1 MERDLRVD
9 EQQVNLGDS
18 SILTLTI
25 GRETNKDRK
34 QPGSVFNPNDQGR
47 VGSLF
52 LVIDNLLEE
61 NTAVLE
67 YTYTAGDPA
76 ATPPIPPRLK
86 LTKLN
91 GTSNL
96 ATDLFRRITPGT
108 LGEEI
113 NLPLNERDPIII
125 SFSIR
130 EWDLAGNYLIN
141 AFIADS
147 TAYPANIPDW
157 TKRPDLDIDFPIVKL
172 KVAVNSAE
180 VVNVSLQ
187 EAKREYTSDQ
197 LLWRLIRE
205 RTIDFKRYRSFID
218 KVMCSQETG
227 DSAVDATR
235 SYGQER
241 LMGFNRA
248 ASYNMLKF
256 ATEFYLM
263 QEAGLVPS
271 DKLIDLLDNQTTI
284 DIRTNGVS
292 ATRPAAKGLPAGWG
306 ANGQRSSQS
315 SLSSLNIIKLRDEY
329 LEKLEGEGGRALP
342 YFSIIREKL
351 AELPLKKLPELPIN
365 GISELNGL
373 AYDACYGILQSK
385 LLNPPLL
392 ELIWSYWHEEGG
404 LVQTLNALSLRFQNV
419 RRGVDRDPLA
429 NLAIDPLRPL
439 GNLLWGYIEDERNR
453 LTINRRNLEYQYEYG
468 ISLIGKAVQNIPV
481 AEHRTNFLRSF
492 HELLRAAIEFY
503 QQANFTTVIPDGF
516 PILNHLREVHLM
528 LAEGA
533 HNQYGDLP
541 WTARV
546 EMLTQQWLLAR
557 PEVREFLGGRIMV
570 PYTEPW
576 MDRVDN
582 MKQLQGWNPTNIT
595 HFRDLG
601 VFGEQLLLSIRYG
614 SWNDPA
620 LGGQNAANW
629 AHYWRAEIQ
638 RYIHA
643 YKAVTGVDLASDIVD
658 TRISLP
664 ANEDRYQQP
673 AQLIERQVATR
684 QNGQVRPKQ
693 VGGPSVNAQLPPNGQ
708 LIRREYN
715 G

>member
-1 MERDLRVD
+1 MKRDLSID
-9 EQQVNLGDS
+9 EQQVYIGDS
-18 SILTLTI
+18 STLTLDVSK
-25 GRETNKDRK
+25 ETNSDKPGAVFKDK
-34 QPGSVFNPNDQGR
+34 NGNPGS
-47 VGSLF
+47 LY
-52 LVIDNLLEE
+52 LVIDNLSDDK
-61 NTAVLE
+61 TALLE
-67 YTYTAGDPA
+67 YTYTPGVPTNNPP
-76 ATPPIPPRLK
+76 TPPTLK
-86 LTKLN
+86 LTKLD
-91 GTSNL
+91 GSALTL
-96 ATDLFRRITPGT
+96 VTRLFRRIIPGT
-108 LGEEI
+108 IAEVITLPLDEKLPI
-113 NLPLNERDPIII
+113 NL

-130 EWDLAGNYLIN
+130 EWDLAGTYIVN
-141 AFIADS
+141 AFIADQGV
-147 TAYPANIPDW
+147 ANWASRGDIS
-157 TKRPDLDIDFPIVKL
+157 IDFPTVKL
-172 KVAVNSAE
+172 KVMEDSAE
-180 VVNVSLQ
+180 VLNVSLR
-187 EAKREYTSDQ
+187 EAKREDTPDQ
-197 LLWRLIRE
+197 LLWMLIRN
-205 RTIDFKRYRSFID
+205 RTIDFNRYRGFID
-218 KVMCSQETG
+218 KVMCSQEIG
-227 DSAVDATR
+227 EAEAEAR
-235 SYGQER
+235 NYGQQR
-241 LMGFNRA
+241 IMGFNRT

-271 DKLIDLLDNQTTI
+271 DKLLDLLDIQPDT
-284 DIRTNGVS
+284 DIRTNNNVS
-292 ATRPAAKGLPAGWG
+292 NVNARPKPNQLPRTSLGTSMRDESR
-306 ANGQRSSQS
+306 RSARPN
-315 SLSSLNIIKLRDEY
+315 LSSVNIIKLRDEY
-329 LEKLEGEGGRALP
+329 LDELEGEGGRALP
-342 YFSIIREKL
+342 YFKIIRQKL
-351 AELPLKKLPELPIN
+351 SELPLKNITELP
-365 GISELNGL
+365 GA

-439 GNLLWGYIEDERNR
+439 SNLLWGYIEDERNR

-481 AEHRTNFLRSF
+481 AEHRTNFLRGF
-492 HELLRAAIEFY
+492 HELLRATVEFY

-546 EMLTQQWLLAR
+546 EMLSQQWLLAR

-614 SWNDPA
+614 SWNDPT

-673 AQLIERQVATR
+673 AQLIERQVAMR
-684 QNGQVRPKQ
+684 QNGQMRPKQ
-693 VGGPSVNAQLPPNGQ
+693 VSGPSINAQLPPNAQ
-708 LIRREYN
+708 LIRKEYN